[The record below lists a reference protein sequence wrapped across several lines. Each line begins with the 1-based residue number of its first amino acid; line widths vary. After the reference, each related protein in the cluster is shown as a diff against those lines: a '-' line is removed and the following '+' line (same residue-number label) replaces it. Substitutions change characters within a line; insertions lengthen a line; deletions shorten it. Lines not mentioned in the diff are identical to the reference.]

1 MIRSAISLG
10 VIQVI
15 SYVVPF
21 ATLAI
26 VGRLAP
32 GQAISGFLFVQSLAA
47 LLSIIVDYGF
57 HLSAVRMTGEALT
70 AGTERQTYST
80 IHACKAIL
88 FAFSVLIIIGV
99 AFFDSQMRITP
110 DMLLGISLAAFSYG
124 ARPIWYFQAH
134 GKYWRLIKTE
144 LAASSVSLIAVTVV
158 ALYFPQPGILAIAWA
173 APRFIAT
180 VALIAGI
187 HRSHGFEWIPLQALM
202 STLRDSF
209 LLFLHKSAASAVHL
223 GVPVVTAFLLPPMD
237 LLSFQK
243 AERIFTAIQSLLLVV
258 SQASY
263 ALIVKHN
270 SESDLTR
277 RIALRATFYQVSI
290 SFLATILVVLTAPW
304 LMLLFWGDRNFDTT
318 LLQLYALGFSLLAI
332 NAALG
337 LNYLLPRKCDM
348 VVVAAAISGA
358 VVTMASVYIFTSLW
372 GPQGAIFSVLSGE
385 FCMLIVMSSSLL
397 VGRRLTS
404 KK

>member
-1 MIRSAISLG
+1 MIRSVISLG

-26 VGRLAP
+26 AARLAP

-47 LLSIIVDYGF
+47 LLSIIVEYGF

-70 AGTERQTYST
+70 AGTERRTYST

-88 FAFSVLIIIGV
+88 FVVSLAIGIGV
-99 AFFDSQMRITP
+99 AVFGSQIRITP
-110 DMLLGISLAAFSYG
+110 DMLLGISLAVFSYG
-124 ARPIWYFQAH
+124 ARPMWYFQAH
-134 GKYWRLIKTE
+134 GKYWHLIKTE

-158 ALYFPQPGILAIAWA
+158 ALYLPQPGILAIAWI

-180 VALIAGI
+180 IALISGI
-187 HRSHGFEWIPLQALM
+187 HRNHGFEWIPLQELM
-202 STLRDSF
+202 STIRDSF
-209 LLFLHKSAASAVHL
+209 LLFLHKAAASAVHL
-223 GVPVVTAFLLPPMD
+223 GVPVVTAYLLTSSD
-237 LLSFQK
+237 LLGFQK
-243 AERIFTAIQSLLLVV
+243 AERIFTAVQSLLLVV

-263 ALIVKHN
+263 ALIVKQN
-270 SESDLTR
+270 GEPDVTR
-277 RIALRATFYQVSI
+277 RIAFRGTLYQVCVST
-290 SFLATILVVLTAPW
+290 LATILVVLTAPW
-304 LMLLFWGDRNFDTT
+304 LMLLFWGDRNSDAT
-318 LLQLYALGFSLLAI
+318 LLQLYALGFPLLAI

-358 VVTMASVYIFTSLW
+358 VVTMASVHTFTSLW
-372 GPQGAIFSVLSGE
+372 GPQGAILSVLSGE

-397 VGRRLTS
+397 VGRRFTS
-404 KK
+404 QK